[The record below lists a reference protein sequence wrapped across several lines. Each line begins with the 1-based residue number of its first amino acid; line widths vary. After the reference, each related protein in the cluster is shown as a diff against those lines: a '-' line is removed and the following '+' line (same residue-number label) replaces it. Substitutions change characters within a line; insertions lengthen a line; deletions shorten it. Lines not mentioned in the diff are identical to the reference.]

1 MLGRTERAM
10 TEIIRKADKIVI
22 TVEDGPMGDNFTLTI
37 GRGGVNPIL
46 DFRRELR
53 LAVQSYL
60 NDLSTHQNNSYYGH
74 NTIDNSPKRSCESQG
89 YRRGY

>member
-37 GRGGVNPIL
+37 GRGGVNPLL

-60 NDLSTHQNNSYYGH
+60 NDLSTHFNKSTYEH
-74 NTIDNSPKRSCESQG
+74 NTFRNSPKRSSDA
-89 YRRGY
+89 

>member
-37 GRGGVNPIL
+37 GRGGGKSL
-46 DFRRELR
+46 
-53 LAVQSYL
+53 
-60 NDLSTHQNNSYYGH
+60 T
-74 NTIDNSPKRSCESQG
+74 
-89 YRRGY
+89 